1 MTSVGF
7 CETPNNIFWTSLGL
21 SPPKRIKSEAISIK
35 TDLKTEV
42 KEEKFRDF
50 EAHEQVGID
59 LITSKDF
66 ETPIVK
72 SELFYMKKEVKTEV
86 KQEPLETFEAREQGG
101 IDFITSRNFDRSFYE
116 SEWNRLIEPCYL
128 KLVKTD
134 QQYQQISKIAK
145 KIGKKRKSDHCR
157 KRFDKKSNLKIHER
171 SCNRNKPY
179 SCQTCSECFKKLSNL
194 KAHGLIHTGEKPY
207 MCIYCSKTFRQKGDL
222 KGHELIHTGEK
233 PYSWGLVD
241 FSGVLWD
248 LIISLVE
255 F

>member
-101 IDFITSRNFDRSFYE
+101 IDF
-116 SEWNRLIEPCYL
+116 
-128 KLVKTD
+128 K
-134 QQYQQISKIAK
+134 
-145 KIGKKRKSDHCR
+145 
-157 KRFDKKSNLKIHER
+157 
-171 SCNRNKPY
+171 
-179 SCQTCSECFKKLSNL
+179 
-194 KAHGLIHTGEKPY
+194 
-207 MCIYCSKTFRQKGDL
+207 QK
-222 KGHELIHTGEK
+222 
-233 PYSWGLVD
+233 
-241 FSGVLWD
+241 F
-248 LIISLVE
+248 
-255 F
+255 